1 RCRDGLANLQLSW
14 NARPLRTEIL
24 VQGTGGARRAD
35 VLPVFFPKARA
46 AWTGPLDRVTSALA
60 GALEPLAPESA
71 TSVFSEDPSSRA
83 DAGIEPLV
91 AAFHDALDRDA
102 PPPIALEDAL
112 GPLRWASRVADAAR
126 AEHAAR
132 IAALPPPTEAEVLV
146 TGGSGRL

>member
-1 RCRDGLANLQLSW
+1 VEALLGPILDVDATRESLGGDPTLAFDEWRALVRCRDGLANLQLSW

-35 VLPVFFPKARA
+35 VLPVFFPKASA

-91 AAFHDALDRDA
+91 AAF
-102 PPPIALEDAL
+102 
-112 GPLRWASRVADAAR
+112 
-126 AEHAAR
+126 
-132 IAALPPPTEAEVLV
+132 
-146 TGGSGRL
+146 